1 MTGELS
7 RSSSRDQRPATNQPS
22 ELELTPSPLAPLAS
36 PSAPSLSSQPVVSD
50 VRTPSGDSSLLDSS
64 SKGAL
69 EALPR
74 STYLLWGHQAK
85 NPAGVSS
92 TSSTASPP
100 PPPPPPP
107 PPASS
112 DATAETSH
120 PFVALAEDM
129 ASRPTRVGMV
139 DFMREKYGKKRRQS
153 GTSF

>member
-7 RSSSRDQRPATNQPS
+7 RSSSCDERPATNQPS
-22 ELELTPSPLAPLAS
+22 ELELTPSPLAPL
-36 PSAPSLSSQPVVSD
+36 PSRPAPSSSLQPTILD

-74 STYLLWGHQAK
+74 STYLLWGHQVTD
-85 NPAGVSS
+85 PAAVSS

-112 DATAETSH
+112 DATADAT
-120 PFVALAEDM
+120 PLFFALTEDM